1 MGREK
6 RREEKRREEKR
17 REEKKKETNL
27 PNAFPYS
34 FLQHTETTHTN
45 KQNKHNAPQ
54 YMSQWVFLLRSG
66 FMAPLQT
73 NLNDEMVKKQV

>member
-1 MGREK
+1 MKSRDGKGEEKRREEKRREEK

-34 FLQHTETTHTN
+34 FLQHRETTHTN
-45 KQNKHNAPQ
+45 KQNKYNAPQ
-54 YMSQWVFLLRSG
+54 YMSQ
-66 FMAPLQT
+66 
-73 NLNDEMVKKQV
+73 